1 MKNPTPITY
10 NGISHL
16 PILALLLILA
26 AILTGCNTDN
36 TPLVYGTWDQPDSPL
51 KTIRRVN
58 ADGSSPA
65 SIIESTVG
73 LVVQKYSSRHNYANP
88 LSPDGNFLSVYA
100 QNEEGDWEL
109 NILPTRADG
118 TTPIFNHPMG
128 SQPALSIS
136 GFSPDSRYYVFTE
149 QNPESGL
156 FTIQIYDLRAKA
168 LLAPKGGAFFADFFP
183 GSSDLLTVG
192 VGPTGAIAGVQR
204 VTLPTRAEQ
213 SLYKPPEGEQIGLL
227 LVSPDKK
234 DLLVYDLAI
243 GKLDRVPVDGSQ
255 RSTIYQFSGD
265 IGAAFTPGSG
275 FLVLTDLTQAVQR
288 LLVFDPQFREIYR
301 QDGIGSGTLAFSGD
315 GRTIA
320 FQTGSPE
327 GMALNTL
334 SLDPLAN
341 PVNISDSGV
350 FYQPRFSPDGSQIV
364 YIEYKAAQE
373 KTGELY
379 AANTDGTGAK
389 LLDEGVTSF
398 AFGVNNTLLYLKTDV
413 TDPLNPVSS
422 LYRIGMDGSAKARVT
437 QGEGGFSVLLGP

>member
-1 MKNPTPITY
+1 VNNPTRIKNY
-10 NGISHL
+10 KISRFPKFIL
-16 PILALLLILA
+16 LLFLTVILA
-26 AILTGCNTDN
+26 GCNTDN
-36 TPLVYGTWDQPDSPL
+36 TPLVYGTWDQPDSSL

-88 LSPDGNFLSVYA
+88 ISPDGNFLSVYA
-100 QNEEGDWEL
+100 QNEEGNWEL

-118 TTPIFNHPMG
+118 NTPLFNHPMG
-128 SQPALSIS
+128 SQPSLSIS
-136 GFSPDSRYYVFTE
+136 GFSPDSRYFVFTE

-213 SLYKPPEGEQIGLL
+213 SIYKPQEGEQIGLL

-234 DLLVYDLAI
+234 DLLVYDLAS
-243 GKLDRVPVDGSQ
+243 GKLDRVPVDGGP
-255 RSTIYQFSGD
+255 RSTIYEFSGD
-265 IGAAFTPGSG
+265 IGAAFTPGAG
-275 FLVLTDLTQAVQR
+275 YLVLTDLTQAVQQ
-288 LLVFDPQFREIYR
+288 LIVFDPQFREIYR
-301 QDGIGSGTLAFSGD
+301 QDGIGSSALAFSGD
-315 GRTIA
+315 GKAIA
-320 FQTGSPE
+320 YQTGSPE
-327 GMALNTL
+327 EMTLNIL
-334 SLDPLAN
+334 NLDPLTK
-341 PVNISDSGV
+341 PVKISDSGV
-350 FYQPRFSPDGSQIV
+350 FYQPRFAPDGSRMV
-364 YIEYKAAQE
+364 YIEYKGAQE

-379 AANTDGTGAK
+379 AANTDGTGVY

-398 AFGVNNTLLYLKTDV
+398 AFGVNNTLLFFKVDA

-422 LYRIGMDGSAKARVT
+422 LYRAGLDGSAKARVA